1 MSSQAANPSTITP
14 TEPSALQQAI
24 EPHPFASRFR
34 IDRQYSVLCA
44 GPPGGQN
51 LDKWLNKWLKFYGEA
66 LLVKHPDIETGVII
80 DFFIESF
87 KQTDPILTSV
97 ALYNLQSRR
106 FSKEETSFLDF
117 LHIFRSI
124 WAIQGLTLAPSSTPE
139 KSKRR
144 TGNTPPKQC
153 VCGKTHWYSDCFYI
167 NKSRRAKGWNPNPNV
182 VKKIDEALK
191 DPKVKANVDRG
202 RKKNYHG

>member
-1 MSSQAANPSTITP
+1 M
-14 TEPSALQQAI
+14 L
-24 EPHPFASRFR
+24 
-34 IDRQYSVLCA
+34 
-44 GPPGGQN
+44 GPQGGQN
-51 LDKWLNKWLKFYGEA
+51 LDNWLNKWLKFYGEA

-87 KQTDPILTSV
+87 KQTDPSLTSV

-106 FSKEETSFLDF
+106 FSKEETSFFDIVR
-117 LHIFRSI
+117 IFRSI

-144 TGNTPPKQC
+144 TGNTPPKEC
-153 VCGKTHWYSDCFYI
+153 VCGKMHWYSDCFYI
-167 NKSRRAKGWNPNPNV
+167 NESSRPRGWNPSRNV

-191 DPKVKANVDRG
+191 DPKVKAKIDRA
-202 RKKNYHG
+202 REKNSRG